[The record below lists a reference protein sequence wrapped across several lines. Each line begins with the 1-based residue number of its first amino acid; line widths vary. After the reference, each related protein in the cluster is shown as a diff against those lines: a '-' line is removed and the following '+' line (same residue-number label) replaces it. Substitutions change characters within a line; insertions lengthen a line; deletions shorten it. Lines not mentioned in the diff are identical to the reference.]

1 MSNPSSTIVH
11 PSQPSDSSTCSLSY
25 EDSFL
30 RLLREITRLQWV
42 RESFPSHSKY
52 YDGLQQKQQRLQKRI
67 EKYLAPTKETDTSIT
82 MESLQHELQSI
93 QEQIAVADDMLQ
105 DLLINKHELDAVCDE
120 LHSLYDEVVPA
131 ISDNPLFAGEQHLK
145 REVTHLAH
153 NIPHFESDIQGYQM
167 AQKELHASLD
177 CLDKAIKLLPGASR
191 FLDRQAM
198 VTRGIGTND
207 TFQQSMDLEVSAPTA
222 KDADDLVQ
230 QAQSHVLRASKSCK
244 DVSDIKSL
252 AANQDMDVSSA
263 LKAYSA
269 LKHEIET
276 LLRTR
281 INPRFSQLQIQLSVS
296 RCHYEQ
302 KTIEWTQQQIN
313 ILETV
318 LRENGALRNRSL
330 DHEMAVLRMGSNA
343 AIMTLS
349 SEASGRVTVDDV
361 LEVDTSEVETDRNGP
376 LPVYSPDG
384 GSSSAVVDSVA
395 ESSSSSGALHGDSSN
410 HRNVQLPAYS
420 SHQNDPSPQHASYD
434 YDGHDQPPAYSL

>member
-1 MSNPSSTIVH
+1 
-11 PSQPSDSSTCSLSY
+11 
-25 EDSFL
+25 
-30 RLLREITRLQWV
+30 
-42 RESFPSHSKY
+42 
-52 YDGLQQKQQRLQKRI
+52 
-67 EKYLAPTKETDTSIT
+67 
-82 MESLQHELQSI
+82 
-93 QEQIAVADDMLQ
+93 
-105 DLLINKHELDAVCDE
+105 
-120 LHSLYDEVVPA
+120 
-131 ISDNPLFAGEQHLK
+131 
-145 REVTHLAH
+145 
-153 NIPHFESDIQGYQM
+153 
-167 AQKELHASLD
+167 
-177 CLDKAIKLLPGASR
+177 
-191 FLDRQAM
+191 
-198 VTRGIGTND
+198 
-207 TFQQSMDLEVSAPTA
+207 
-222 KDADDLVQ
+222 
-230 QAQSHVLRASKSCK
+230 
-244 DVSDIKSL
+244 
-252 AANQDMDVSSA
+252 MDVSSA

>member
-1 MSNPSSTIVH
+1 MWIS
-11 PSQPSDSSTCSLSY
+11 C
-25 EDSFL
+25 
-30 RLLREITRLQWV
+30 R
-42 RESFPSHSKY
+42 K
-52 YDGLQQKQQRLQKRI
+52 KQTLT
-67 EKYLAPTKETDTSIT
+67 Y
-82 MESLQHELQSI
+82 
-93 QEQIAVADDMLQ
+93 
-105 DLLINKHELDAVCDE
+105 
-120 LHSLYDEVVPA
+120 
-131 ISDNPLFAGEQHLK
+131 
-145 REVTHLAH
+145 
-153 NIPHFESDIQGYQM
+153 GY
-167 AQKELHASLD
+167 
-177 CLDKAIKLLPGASR
+177 I
-191 FLDRQAM
+191 
-198 VTRGIGTND
+198 
-207 TFQQSMDLEVSAPTA
+207 
-222 KDADDLVQ
+222 
-230 QAQSHVLRASKSCK
+230 
-244 DVSDIKSL
+244 
-252 AANQDMDVSSA
+252 DMDVTSA
-263 LKAYSA
+263 LTAYSA
-269 LKHEIET
+269 FKHEIET

-330 DHEMAVLRMGSNA
+330 EHEMAVLRMGSNA

-384 GSSSAVVDSVA
+384 GSSSAVA

-420 SHQNDPSPQHASYD
+420 THQDDPSPQHASSD